1 MFKAIPLA
9 AMYGTPLPIVL
20 NASVRVTSFG
30 MMYPAGSDW
39 IARDSA
45 TEIRLGK

>member
-1 MFKAIPLA
+1 MAFAKTK
-9 AMYGTPLPIVL
+9 GTPLPIVL
-20 NASVRVTSFG
+20 NASDSVTSWGSTNSFG
-30 MMYPAGSDW
+30 NDC